1 MTVIAYRDGVMAG
14 DSCWSDGGKDSDY
27 GGLIT
32 NVQNKLVRLPSGGIY
47 GGAGATDDRSLI
59 RLLAKVKS
67 SRGLPLST
75 VIADKQYEELQCLI
89 ALPDKT
95 LWLINGGPE
104 GNGVEPVS
112 TEFAAVGTGAP
123 IAIGA
128 MARGATAEQAV
139 RIACR
144 WNVFCRP
151 PIHKIKLEKRT

>member
-1 MTVIAYRDGVMAG
+1 MTVIAYRAGIMAG
-14 DSCWSDGGKDSDY
+14 DSCWSDGGRDGDY

-32 NVQNKLVRLPSGGIY
+32 NSQNKLMRLPSGAVY

-59 RLLAKVKS
+59 QLLAKVKTARS
-67 SRGLPLST
+67 LPPST
-75 VIADKQYEELQCLI
+75 IVADEQFAELQCLL
-89 ALPDKT
+89 ALPDGT

-112 TEFAAVGTGAP
+112 TEFSAVGTGAP

-151 PIHKIKLEKRT
+151 PIHKIKLERK